1 MIENRIENR
10 IETEAVAKY
19 KLICHSEENAAHR
32 AAFSVGI
39 RPFEQGVG
47 IAAAALGPGKN

>member
-1 MIENRIENR
+1 MIENR
-10 IETEAVAKY
+10 IETEAVAKN
-19 KLICHSEENAAHR
+19 KRICYSEENAAHR